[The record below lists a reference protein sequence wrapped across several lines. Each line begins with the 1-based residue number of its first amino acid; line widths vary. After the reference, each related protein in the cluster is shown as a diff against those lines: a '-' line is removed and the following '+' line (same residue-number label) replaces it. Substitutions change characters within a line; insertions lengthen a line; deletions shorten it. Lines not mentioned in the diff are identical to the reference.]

1 MWRDWHVCYHG
12 TPVDSVAD
20 ILDCGQLMIRGDCDC
35 EGKKQSIEGKIVD
48 SFLKRKRDF
57 QREM

>member
-20 ILDCGQLMIRGDCDC
+20 ILDCGQLSIRGDCQCD
-35 EGKKQSIEGKIVD
+35 GKKQSIEILTEKIVD
-48 SFLKRKRDF
+48 SF
-57 QREM
+57 